1 MFLLARML
9 KVTAVAVAICVINV
23 SCPAEEIFRWDF
35 DQTDSGWTGNDQ
47 VQLSTAEGHLKLR
60 AKGNDPYF
68 SAPVQ
73 GRAGTHR
80 LTISARFKGNADI
93 QVFWTTEASPAT
105 SEDKSIRTELRGSD
119 KEFRPARL
127 WFETDSPVTS
137 LRIDPFS
144 RGGQMEIDSIVLT
157 DDPAPIPEA
166 TPVSDLNWLLV
177 SRPNCC
183 TLCRQKKWGHGFA

>member
-105 SEDKSIRTELRGSD
+105 SEDKSIRTELPDQTRSFVLPDCGS
-119 KEFRPARL
+119 KPTALSPLCGSTRSAEAARWKSTAL
-127 WFETDSPVTS
+127 F
-137 LRIDPFS
+137 
-144 RGGQMEIDSIVLT
+144 
-157 DDPAPIPEA
+157 
-166 TPVSDLNWLLV
+166 
-177 SRPNCC
+177 
-183 TLCRQKKWGHGFA
+183 